1 MHGVEEASASQIR
14 QPWRV
19 IAIGAVGQRPRVFLM
34 CAWVRPLVR
43 VPRGAGACGEGDR
56 GAPASVDATTSTRT
70 SSSTSNR
77 DPQTLRAGGR
87 VLFKESRILKRKVS
101 GGPG

>member
-1 MHGVEEASASQIR
+1 MR
-14 QPWRV
+14 QPSRV

-34 CAWVRPLVR
+34 CAWVRPPVR
-43 VPRGAGACGEGDR
+43 VPAMRLRRGEGDY
-56 GAPASVDATTSTRT
+56 GAPASVDATTSTPT

-87 VLFKESRILKRKVS
+87 VLFEERAS
-101 GGPG
+101 

>member
-1 MHGVEEASASQIR
+1 MISEQRACADNDRISTGSASQIR

-34 CAWVRPLVR
+34 CACPAVR
-43 VPRGAGACGEGDR
+43 VRCEEGDR
-56 GAPASVDATTSTRT
+56 GAPASLDATTSTHT

-87 VLFKESRILKRKVS
+87 VLFEERAS
-101 GGPG
+101 

>member
-1 MHGVEEASASQIR
+1 MHGLEEASASQIR
-14 QPWRV
+14 QPSRV
-19 IAIGAVGQRPRVFLM
+19 IAIGAVRQRPRVFLM

-43 VPRGAGACGEGDR
+43 VRCGEGHR
-56 GAPASVDATTSTRT
+56 RAPASVDATTSTHT

-87 VLFKESRILKRKVS
+87 VLFEERAS
-101 GGPG
+101 

>member
-1 MHGVEEASASQIR
+1 MHGLEEANASQIR
-14 QPWRV
+14 QRWRV
-19 IAIGAVGQRPRVFLM
+19 IAIGAVGQCPRVFLM
-34 CAWVRPLVR
+34 CAWARPLVR
-43 VPRGAGACGEGDR
+43 YPAVRVRCGEGGR
-56 GAPASVDATTSTRT
+56 GAPASVDATTSTHT

-87 VLFKESRILKRKVS
+87 VLFKESRILKREMS

>member
-1 MHGVEEASASQIR
+1 MASPSAF
-14 QPWRV
+14 P
-19 IAIGAVGQRPRVFLM
+19 QRPRVFLM
-34 CAWVRPLVR
+34 CAWVCARWFGYPAVRCGRVTAARPR
-43 VPRGAGACGEGDR
+43 AWTRR
-56 GAPASVDATTSTRT
+56 TSTHT

-87 VLFKESRILKRKVS
+87 VLFEESRILKREIS